1 MKIKA
6 IGFDIGGT
14 LVNYNKPLNWSASY
28 EDAIKFM
35 CKENNLQYSIERFNQ
50 AKQVFEKYNTRVN
63 PREFEVSS
71 DVIFG
76 EIFDIWKENKNKI
89 FDSKKSFYL
98 FFQREAF
105 LYDDVFLILQFCKDN
120 NIKTAV
126 YTDVAYGMDDEGT
139 ELVFTMFTG
148 PDDNKYVSLFGF
160 DNNSDEGDVICGQY
174 EATTEVDEEGDEW
187 TYFDVED
194 VYTGKHFNLG
204 VCERPETE
212 EIVFYDSEGSVISGK
227 FLTAA
232 ETIQYMGSAVSLID
246 K

>member
-126 YTDVAYGMDDEGT
+126 YTDVAYGMDDEFSLNDIKEISDYIDLKLTSCNVGYRKPNKKGFEKMINEFSCKPN
-139 ELVFTMFTG
+139 ELI
-148 PDDNKYVSLFGF
+148 YV
-160 DNNSDEGDVICGQY
+160 
-174 EATTEVDEEGDEW
+174 GDEKK
-187 TYFDVED
+187 DIDGINKIGGISILLDRE
-194 VYTGKHFNLG
+194 N
-204 VCERPETE
+204 
-212 EIVFYDSEGSVISGK
+212 SGK
-227 FLTAA
+227 EFGQNYK
-232 ETIQYMGSAVSLID
+232 IKSLNEIINII

>member
-126 YTDVAYGMDDEGT
+126 YTDVAYGMDDEFSLNDIKEISDYIDLKLTSCNVGYRKPNKKGFEKMINEFSCKPN
-139 ELVFTMFTG
+139 ELI
-148 PDDNKYVSLFGF
+148 YV
-160 DNNSDEGDVICGQY
+160 
-174 EATTEVDEEGDEW
+174 GDEKK
-187 TYFDVED
+187 DIDGINKIGGISILLDRE
-194 VYTGKHFNLG
+194 N
-204 VCERPETE
+204 
-212 EIVFYDSEGSVISGK
+212 SGK
-227 FLTAA
+227 EFGQNYK
-232 ETIQYMGSAVSLID
+232 IKSLNEIISII

>member
-98 FFQREAF
+98 FFQREVF

-126 YTDVAYGMDDEGT
+126 YTDVAYGMDDEFSLNDIKEISDYIDLKLTSCNVGYRKPNKKGFEKMINEFSCKPN
-139 ELVFTMFTG
+139 ELI
-148 PDDNKYVSLFGF
+148 YV
-160 DNNSDEGDVICGQY
+160 
-174 EATTEVDEEGDEW
+174 GDEKK
-187 TYFDVED
+187 DIDGINKIGGISILLDRE
-194 VYTGKHFNLG
+194 N
-204 VCERPETE
+204 
-212 EIVFYDSEGSVISGK
+212 SGK
-227 FLTAA
+227 EFGQKYK
-232 ETIQYMGSAVSLID
+232 IKSLNEIISII

>member
-98 FFQREAF
+98 FFQREVF

-126 YTDVAYGMDDEGT
+126 YTDVAYGMDDEFSLNDIK
-139 ELVFTMFTG
+139 EL
-148 PDDNKYVSLFGF
+148 
-160 DNNSDEGDVICGQY
+160 SDY
-174 EATTEVDEEGDEW
+174 
-187 TYFDVED
+187 
-194 VYTGKHFNLG
+194 
-204 VCERPETE
+204 
-212 EIVFYDSEGSVISGK
+212 
-227 FLTAA
+227 
-232 ETIQYMGSAVSLID
+232 ID
-246 K
+246 LM

>member
-126 YTDVAYGMDDEGT
+126 YTDVAYGMDDEFSLNDIKEISDYIDLKLTSCNVGYRKPNKKGFEKMINEISCKPN
-139 ELVFTMFTG
+139 ELI
-148 PDDNKYVSLFGF
+148 YV
-160 DNNSDEGDVICGQY
+160 
-174 EATTEVDEEGDEW
+174 GDEKK
-187 TYFDVED
+187 DIDGINKIGGISILLDRE
-194 VYTGKHFNLG
+194 N
-204 VCERPETE
+204 
-212 EIVFYDSEGSVISGK
+212 SGK
-227 FLTAA
+227 EFGQNYK
-232 ETIQYMGSAVSLID
+232 IKSLNEIINII